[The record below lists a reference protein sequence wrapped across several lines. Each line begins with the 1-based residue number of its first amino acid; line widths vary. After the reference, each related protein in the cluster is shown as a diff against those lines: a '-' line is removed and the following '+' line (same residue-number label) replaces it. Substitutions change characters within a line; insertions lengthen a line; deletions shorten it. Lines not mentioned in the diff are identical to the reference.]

1 MIARLGIIAA
11 GVLALLVLGAVLF
24 GGPIVKYWQ
33 QRTADAEAT
42 TEQQTDAAVGSGLE
56 AAGTKEVADAA
67 GTEQAE
73 IGQIRGAIHAL
84 EIETRRDPATATRL
98 PPGELAR
105 LREHDRSLCDSG
117 IVRCDGRPAAAAG
130 SAAPGAGGVQPLDVA
145 GE

>member
-1 MIARLGIIAA
+1 MNRLAIAA
-11 GVLALLVLGAVLF
+11 AGLLAALVLGAVLF

-42 TEQQTDAAVGSGLE
+42 AEHATDDATGRGLE
-56 AAGTKEVADAA
+56 VVGTEEVAAA
-67 GTEQAE
+67 ASTEQAAV
-73 IGQIRGAIHAL
+73 GQIRGATNAL
-84 EIETRRDPATATRL
+84 ELQTRRDPATATRL

>member
-1 MIARLGIIAA
+1 MNRLAIAAA

-42 TEQQTDAAVGSGLE
+42 AEHETDDATGRGLE
-56 AAGTKEVADAA
+56 VDGTEEVSAAAS
-67 GTEQAE
+67 TEQAE

-84 EIETRRDPATATRL
+84 ELETRRDPATSTRL

-105 LREHDRSLCDSG
+105 LREHDRSLCESG
-117 IVRCDGRPAAAAG
+117 VVRCDGRPAAAPANPG
-130 SAAPGAGGVQPLDVA
+130 LGAGAVQPLDVA

>member
-1 MIARLGIIAA
+1 MGRVAIAA
-11 GVLALLVLGAVLF
+11 AAVLAALILGAVLF

-42 TEQQTDAAVGSGLE
+42 TELKTDDAEGRGLE
-56 AAGTKEVADAA
+56 VVGTKEVSAA
-67 GTEQAE
+67 ASTEQAAV
-73 IGQIRGAIHAL
+73 GQMRGATNAL
-84 EIETRRDPATATRL
+84 EVQTRRDPATATRL

-117 IVRCDGRPAAAAG
+117 VVRCDGRPAAAPANP
-130 SAAPGAGGVQPLDVA
+130 ALGAGGVQPLDVA